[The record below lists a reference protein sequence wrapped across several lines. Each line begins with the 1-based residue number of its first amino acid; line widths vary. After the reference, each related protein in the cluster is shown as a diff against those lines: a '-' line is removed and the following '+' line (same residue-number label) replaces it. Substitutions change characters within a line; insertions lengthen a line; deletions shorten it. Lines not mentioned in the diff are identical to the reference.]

1 MNYLNILNYGNQI
14 LKLEKIP
21 SYRLD
26 SELLLAKVTNKTR
39 EEILTNL
46 NNVIKPDSISNYQ
59 KLLNRRKKN
68 EPIAYI
74 FNQKEFWKYS
84 FLVNKD
90 VLIPRPETE
99 IIVEEVLKLTNYN
112 SSKLFL
118 DVGTGSGCVILSI
131 LKNRPKSKAVAID
144 ISKKAIKVASYNAKM
159 HHLENKINFLN
170 IDIDKHKYNKYDYI
184 VSNPPYIN
192 SIDLKRLD
200 INVRQFEPL
209 IALSAGIDGLKIIR
223 KLIIRCGKL
232 LKINGKLVFE
242 IGKNQKNIVVDL
254 LIKNKFYINK
264 ICKDINTN
272 PRVIVATKIN

>member
-144 ISKKAIKVASYNAKM
+144 ISKKALNIACYNAKM
-159 HHLENKINFLN
+159 HHLENKINFIN

>member
-1 MNYLNILNYGNQI
+1 MNYLNLLNYGNQI

-59 KLLNRRKKN
+59 KLLNRRKQN

-74 FNQKEFWKYS
+74 FNQKEFWKYP

-131 LKNRPKSKAVAID
+131 LKNRPKSKAIAID
-144 ISKKAIKVASYNAKM
+144 ISKKALNIACYNAKM
-159 HHLENKINFLN
+159 HHLENKINFIN

-223 KLIIRCGKL
+223 KLIFRCGKL

-242 IGKNQKNIVVDL
+242 IGKNQKNNVVDL

-264 ICKDINTN
+264 ICKDINSN

>member
-1 MNYLNILNYGNQI
+1 MNYLNLLNYGNQI

-59 KLLNRRKKN
+59 KLLNRRKQN

-74 FNQKEFWKYS
+74 FNQKEFWKYP

-131 LKNRPKSKAVAID
+131 LKNRPKSKAIAID
-144 ISKKAIKVASYNAKM
+144 ISKKALNIACYNAKM
-159 HHLENKINFLN
+159 HHLENKINFIN

-184 VSNPPYIN
+184 ISNPPYIN

-200 INVRQFEPL
+200 VNVRQFEPL

-223 KLIIRCGKL
+223 KLIFRCGKL

-264 ICKDINTN
+264 ICKDINSN

>member
-1 MNYLNILNYGNQI
+1 MNYLNLLNYGNQI

-59 KLLNRRKKN
+59 KLLNRRKQN

-74 FNQKEFWKYS
+74 FNQKEFWKYP

-131 LKNRPKSKAVAID
+131 LKNRPKSKAIAID
-144 ISKKAIKVASYNAKM
+144 ISKKALNIACYNAKM
-159 HHLENKINFLN
+159 HHLENKINFIN

-184 VSNPPYIN
+184 ISNPPYIN

-200 INVRQFEPL
+200 VNVRQFEPL

-223 KLIIRCGKL
+223 KLIFRCGKL

-242 IGKNQKNIVVDL
+242 IGKNQKNNVVDL

-264 ICKDINTN
+264 ICKDINSN

>member
-112 SSKLFL
+112 SS
-118 DVGTGSGCVILSI
+118 
-131 LKNRPKSKAVAID
+131 P
-144 ISKKAIKVASYNAKM
+144 
-159 HHLENKINFLN
+159 
-170 IDIDKHKYNKYDYI
+170 
-184 VSNPPYIN
+184 
-192 SIDLKRLD
+192 
-200 INVRQFEPL
+200 
-209 IALSAGIDGLKIIR
+209 
-223 KLIIRCGKL
+223 
-232 LKINGKLVFE
+232 
-242 IGKNQKNIVVDL
+242 
-254 LIKNKFYINK
+254 
-264 ICKDINTN
+264 
-272 PRVIVATKIN
+272 

>member
-1 MNYLNILNYGNQI
+1 MNYLNLLNYGNQI

-59 KLLNRRKKN
+59 KLLNRRKQN

-131 LKNRPKSKAVAID
+131 LKNRPKSKAIAID
-144 ISKKAIKVASYNAKM
+144 ISKKALNIACYNAKM
-159 HHLENKINFLN
+159 HHLENKINFIN

-184 VSNPPYIN
+184 ISNPPYIN

-200 INVRQFEPL
+200 VNVRQFEPL

-223 KLIIRCGKL
+223 KLIFRCGKL

-242 IGKNQKNIVVDL
+242 IGKNQKNNVVDL

-264 ICKDINTN
+264 ICKDINSN

>member
-1 MNYLNILNYGNQI
+1 MNYLNLLNYGNQI

-59 KLLNRRKKN
+59 KLLNRRKQN

-74 FNQKEFWKYS
+74 FNQKEFWKYP

-131 LKNRPKSKAVAID
+131 LKNRPKSKAIAID
-144 ISKKAIKVASYNAKM
+144 ISKKALNIACYNAKM
-159 HHLENKINFLN
+159 HHLENKINFIN

-184 VSNPPYIN
+184 ISNPPYIN

-223 KLIIRCGKL
+223 KLIFRCGKL

-242 IGKNQKNIVVDL
+242 IGKNQKNNVVDL

-264 ICKDINTN
+264 ICKDINSN

>member
-59 KLLNRRKKN
+59 KLLNRRKQN

-131 LKNRPKSKAVAID
+131 LKNRPKSKAIAID
-144 ISKKAIKVASYNAKM
+144 ISKKALNIACYNAKM
-159 HHLENKINFLN
+159 HHLENKINFIN
-170 IDIDKHKYNKYDYI
+170 IDIDKFNHNKYDYI
-184 VSNPPYIN
+184 ISNPPYIN

-223 KLIIRCGKL
+223 KLIFRCGKL

-242 IGKNQKNIVVDL
+242 IGKNQKNNVVDL

-264 ICKDINTN
+264 ICKDINSN